1 MKKYLVLI
9 LLFLFACSD
18 NIKKIEENDKLPNDI
33 RWVTNSSEYKI
44 LCQQIYNNA
53 TINLLPLINKKNV
66 KYAVVMDLDETVLD
80 NSAYQINLVENN
92 NSFTPGNWSDWVQE
106 ENATLVPGAKEFILN
121 LRQYAN
127 IQIIFLSNRMHVN
140 LEPTINNMKKLN
152 ILHDND
158 IFLLRKDKADKKY
171 LRRDEILF
179 GKGRMAEMGPMQ
191 IIGYFGD
198 AAHDFPEEDLF
209 YKFGTNMF
217 MFPNPM
223 YGKW

>member
-1 MKKYLVLI
+1 MKKYTILI

-18 NIKKIEENDKLPNDI
+18 NVKQEKEKLPNDI

-53 TINLLPLINKKNV
+53 TINLLPLINKKNI

-80 NSAYQINLVENN
+80 NSDYQINLVENN
-92 NSFTPGNWSDWVQE
+92 LSFTQENWSEWVNQ
-106 ENATLVPGAKEFILN
+106 ENATLVPGAKEFISA

-152 ILHDND
+152 IVEEKD
-158 IFLLRKDKADKKY
+158 IFLLRKDRADKKNI
-171 LRRDEILF
+171 RRDEIIL
-179 GKGRMAEMGPMQ
+179 GKNRMVEVGPMQ

-198 AAHDFPEEDLF
+198 AAHDFPKEDKF
-209 YKFGTNMF
+209 YKFGSNMF